1 MVYDYNVNKGLNNT
15 VKRSVTPT
23 AAAAPYTNNTV
34 APKTITPTS
43 QPSSSYVPGST
54 ITAPPQNTVQR
65 QNNNIMQRQNQTY
78 NGPTKEGLA
87 EAQRQYKLK
96 QLMEVAEEK
105 GALPYG
111 TAKQAFPSMDT
122 DYAAEILKL
131 QNQPLTAENQEEMRK
146 LLAFR
151 NWKIE
156 NDPEKYGKYEGDSVD
171 RTATN
176 YTQYIIPDT
185 VDTDK
190 YLNAMRNNLNTRY
203 TAEEELAIA
212 SLRAQ
217 EEKAREKYE
226 EMRKNS
232 MMSAA
237 RNSLGN
243 EEVLAAQGI
252 GRGISNTPSSGFGE
266 SSRMMAAA
274 SLNNNLAASY
284 RDEQNAV
291 NELQRQYND
300 DKLKRLM
307 QYAELASGI
316 DEKGLEQANTDADR
330 RMQAA
335 YNNAQIE
342 QSNKTLDTQKSAQE
356 FDQNKWAAEF
366 GLEKDKFA
374 EDTRRNN
381 RDYERGVFENDR
393 DYDRGVFESDR
404 DFNEGVRQFDE
415 NNKLGWYDA
424 ETSRI
429 SANKRGSSR
438 SGGTGYSSYASYTDP
453 TVSAAS
459 QATPDAQVYAALSTG
474 GKTGGLVM
482 VSSLLQNGEIN
493 RMQAQNYIDSLGLAN
508 NDGWLK

>member
-96 QLMEVAEEK
+96 QLMEVAEQK

-316 DEKGLEQANTDADR
+316 DEKGLTQANTDADR
-330 RMQAA
+330 KVTIEGM
-335 YNNAQIE
+335 NNDNMLQNRGLDIQEKGIE
-342 QSNKTLDTQKSAQE
+342 NEDKQFYAKLDQDFAIH
-356 FDQNKWAAEF
+356 
-366 GLEKDKFA
+366 KDNLQLSR
-374 EDTRRNN
+374 EELDETRRSNMANEAIQQKQVKIDEEYKMGMLSVEEYVAKTN
-381 RDYERGVFENDR
+381 RM
-393 DYDRGVFESDR
+393 SAL
-404 DFNEGVRQFDE
+404 
-415 NNKLGWYDA
+415 NKI
-424 ETSRI
+424 SR
-429 SANKRGSSR
+429 SGSS